1 MSEKPRISEMAE
13 DVQVSKVSAVQE
25 VRRQRTDFGL
35 MAKSIPPVGLHGESY
50 CGKDRETT
58 MVSEQ
63 THRATY

>member
-1 MSEKPRISEMAE
+1 
-13 DVQVSKVSAVQE
+13 VSAVKE
-25 VRRQRTDFGL
+25 ARRQRTDFGL